1 MTTVSVS
8 SARSVPGPGARTE
21 GAGLSLGMLASA
33 SAALVLITAMFW
45 TFLAK
50 QARHSWATEDWSH
63 SFFVP
68 LISLYLLY
76 QSRAQLRAAA
86 RGAGVFV
93 PGLVPMLLG
102 MVIYPFFLIG
112 YPNHMGQGWAWVL
125 TLYGATLLFLGPR
138 LAAVALLPIAYLV
151 MGVTISERVMVNAT
165 FQLQLLASQG
175 AYVLLNVI
183 GVTTDVRGNV
193 LEVHTST
200 GIEQLNVAE
209 ACSGMRLVIA
219 FVALGVAVA
228 LAGLRHWW
236 QRVVLILSAVP
247 VALGLNIVRVAV
259 LGVLTLSDPEY
270 ARGGAHML
278 IGTVLLVPGFLIFM
292 SLAWALSKVIREPRA
307 VPAGPGAASP
317 LPRSSGPLSPPARAG
332 HRGGQGVGA
341 WAGLGA
347 LSVGVLLTH
356 TVVAALGYT
365 LTKLP
370 IDPPGGRVVA
380 SLPSETRSWLQVGSD
395 EKLSTEVVA
404 TLGTENFVTRTYV
417 QKGPAAGAT
426 PVRVQLHVAYYTG
439 KVDTVPHVPERCLT
453 GGGWSLVGGDKVV
466 PLGLDDSTWLPLRG
480 DDGAER
486 PGLMTAR
493 PDASFGDSGGVRVVL
508 PRSPGSLAARVSQF
522 EWPGSPKRLWGG
534 YFFVANGG
542 HTPSANDVRL
552 LAFQL
557 EDTYAYYMKVQ
568 VSTEDAKSEEE
579 FARVMSS
586 IIGELLPE
594 LMRCVPD
601 WAEVEAGRY
610 PVVKTARSAGV
621 AGGA

>member
-8 SARSVPGPGARTE
+8 SARSVSGARGGVGMTPGTLAV
-21 GAGLSLGMLASA
+21 GA
-33 SAALVLITAMFW
+33 AALALITAMFW

-68 LISLYLLY
+68 VISVYLLY
-76 QSRAQLRAAA
+76 QGRARLREAA
-86 RGAGVFV
+86 RGAGVFL

-112 YPNHMGQGWAWVL
+112 YPNHMGQGWSWVL
-125 TLYGATLLFLGPR
+125 TVYGATLLFMGPR
-138 LAAVALLPIAYLV
+138 VAAVALLPIGYLL
-151 MGVTISERVMVNAT
+151 MGVTVSERVMVNAT

-193 LEVHTST
+193 LEVHTGT

-228 LAGLRHWW
+228 LVGLGHWW
-236 QRVVLILSAVP
+236 QRVTLMLSAVP

-278 IGTVLLVPGFLIFM
+278 IGTVLLVPGFFIFM
-292 SLAWALSKVIREPRA
+292 GLAWALSKVIRESGA
-307 VPAGPGAASP
+307 SAGPEAGVVDGGVVAAS
-317 LPRSSGPLSPPARAG
+317 
-332 HRGGQGVGA
+332 RGGYGA
-341 WAGLGA
+341 WVGLVALGLGA
-347 LSVGVLLTH
+347 LLTH

-370 IDPPGGRVVA
+370 IEPPGGRVVA
-380 SLPSETRSWLQVGSD
+380 SLPAETRSWRQVGSD
-395 EKLSTEVVA
+395 EKLSSDVVA

-417 QKGPAAGAT
+417 EKAAAAGAG
-426 PVRVQLHVAYYTG
+426 PRRVQLHVAYYTG

-453 GGGWSLVGGDKVV
+453 GGGWSLVGGDRVL
-466 PLGLDDSTWLPLRG
+466 PLGLDDSTWLAVRG
-480 DDGAER
+480 EDGAER

-493 PDASFGDSGGVRVVL
+493 PDASFGDSGGVRVLL
-508 PRSPGSLAARVSQF
+508 PRNPGSLAARVSQF

-542 HTPSANDVRL
+542 HTPNANDVRL

-568 VSTEDAKSEEE
+568 VSTEDAASEGE
-579 FARVMSS
+579 FTGVMSS

-601 WAEVEAGRY
+601 WVEVEAGRY
-610 PVVKTARSAGV
+610 PVKAARS
-621 AGGA
+621 GGASGGS